1 MSARPPVVRFP
12 RVSGRAIALGMCAL
26 LAAASTFAADDGR
39 PAAEDSDASVGDAAG
54 LAGGVVVGVA
64 PEWPFV
70 GFFVPH
76 LGRFWDTGRGR
87 VHETG
92 SQQHAWGYVSCHAD
106 VAVDES
112 AVRVEHWHHAPSGTY
127 GYVVPWGDLSYPVV
141 DVRSARLGPF
151 DASALGGEDAA
162 AGVSGRGPE
171 LGADPGVLFTHA
183 YSDWYAIG
191 EEAAEDND
199 LYMREGRPVYRR
211 YGNFVAFRLESVPR
225 GRELDPLSLRRVWLG
240 GGDDD
245 LDVQSWRLGFD
256 SRNYRDAEGGAGQWY
271 LMQEGV
277 RGFVES
283 APVVPGGMDP
293 EVAFEAV
300 TDYHPWVPYEFH
312 VGATDGR
319 YYGITQWSYS
329 EASCGHRYRTFVV
342 DGVSGEVAGCLEM
355 PPTEIDMGRQLV
367 FVAAPPEDRLERFAL
382 PSAAVPTGLDA
393 CGYRLD
399 GAEPGGFPFA
409 AVASGDGG
417 S

>member
-1 MSARPPVVRFP
+1 MARVAGVG
-12 RVSGRAIALGMCAL
+12 GRAAVLGVCAL
-26 LAAASTFAADDGR
+26 LAVASTFAADAG
-39 PAAEDSDASVGDAAG
+39 ASEAGGAGISGDDAAG
-54 LAGGVVVGVA
+54 LGEGSAGGVVAGVA

-70 GFFVPH
+70 GFFAPH

-127 GYVVPWGDLSYPVV
+127 GYVIPWGDLSYPVV
-141 DVRSARLGPF
+141 DVRSARLGRF
-151 DASALGGEDAA
+151 DASALGGQGAA

-171 LGADPGVLFTHA
+171 LGADPGVLFTHG

-191 EEAAEDND
+191 EEAAEEND
-199 LYMREGRPVYRR
+199 LYMREGVPVYRR
-211 YGNFVAFRLESVPR
+211 FGNYVAFRLESVPR
-225 GRELDPLSLRRVWLG
+225 GREIDRLLLRREWLG
-240 GGDDD
+240 GDGDDD
-245 LDVQSWRLGFD
+245 LFVQSWRLGFD

-283 APVVPGGMDP
+283 EPVVPGGMDP
-293 EVAFEAV
+293 EVAFGAA
-300 TDYHPWVPYEFH
+300 TDHHPWVPYEFH

-319 YYGITQWSYS
+319 YYGITQWTSS
-329 EASCGHRYRTFVV
+329 EASCGYTHRTFVV

-355 PPTEIDMGRQLV
+355 PPTEIGIGRQLV
-367 FVAAPPEDRLERFAL
+367 FVAAPPQDRLDRFAL
-382 PSAAVPTGLDA
+382 PSAAAPTGLDA

-409 AVASGDGG
+409 AAAPGDGG